1 MTSWI
6 KKLIWVYLVLLLIEG
21 AFRKWWLPS
30 MADAFLVVRDPVVL
44 AIYALAFV
52 SGTFPRNSFMVA
64 LGGLAAAS
72 VVASV
77 LAGQTNP
84 LVVAYGMRINY
95 LHVPLIWVMGSV
107 LNRKDVERIGTF
119 FLVAGIVMT
128 WVMVKQFNS
137 PMDASINRGVGAEEG
152 GQIFGADG
160 RIRPPGL
167 FAFITGPQLFFPLC
181 AAFFFDQIGGAKR
194 MPWYLLVACGLAIA
208 IALPVSISRYVMIGT
223 GIVAVMFL
231 ITLPLSSSRLASMGR
246 PLILLCLLAVALSQL
261 PVFKQGT
268 TVFMMRWDQAAHE
281 SDGQAWGSLIDRT
294 FRAFTNTVY
303 FVEQAPFFGHG
314 IGVGSNVGSR
324 LLYGTMGFVLA
335 EEEWGKVILELGPI
349 LGFAFILFRTWLSIH
364 LGLEAWR
371 AARHDHN
378 TLPLL
383 IWAALVFAIFQGQWA
398 PPTVLG
404 FAVIGG
410 GLILG
415 AINPVPVVE
424 TEEAAAIA
432 EAASTPLILAQS
444 THAALPTPSD
454 RRPPIVIRSVE
465 K

>member
-1 MTSWI
+1 MKSWI
-6 KKLIWVYLVLLLIEG
+6 KILIWAYIVLLLVEG

-44 AIYALAFV
+44 AIYGLALL
-52 SGTFPRNSFMVA
+52 SGVFPRNMFMA
-64 LGGLAAAS
+64 AIGGLIGAS
-72 VVASV
+72 VIASV
-77 LAGQTNP
+77 LAGQMNP
-84 LVVAYGMRINY
+84 LVLAYGVRINY
-95 LHVPLIWVMGSV
+95 LHLPLIWVMGSV

-119 FLVAGIVMT
+119 ILIAGIVMT
-128 WVMVKQFNS
+128 WVMVKQFYA
-137 PMDASINRGVGAEEG
+137 PMDAPINRGVGAEEG

-167 FAFITGPQLFFPLC
+167 FAFITGPQLFYPLC

-194 MPWYLLVACGLAIA
+194 MPWYLLIICGLAIA

-223 GIVAVMFL
+223 GIVAAMFL
-231 ITLPLSSSRLASMGR
+231 ATLPLSSSRLASIGR
-246 PLILLCLLAVALSQL
+246 PLILLCLLAAALSQL
-261 PVFKQGT
+261 PVFKEGS

-324 LLYGTMGFVLA
+324 LLYGTMGFMLA

-349 LGFAFILFRTWLSIH
+349 LGFAFILFRICLSLH
-364 LGLEAWR
+364 LGLQAWR
-371 AARHDHN
+371 AARYDHN

-383 IWAALVFAIFQGQWA
+383 IWAALVFAILQGQWA

-404 FAVIGG
+404 FAVLGG
-410 GLILG
+410 GLVLA
-415 AINPVPVVE
+415 AINPVEVSE

-432 EAASTPLILAQS
+432 AAAATPLILAQPS
-444 THAALPTPSD
+444 HAALPTPSD